1 MRLETDIKLHIFV
14 ILLEGRRTAVSQGDG
29 GGWSI
34 TNQLFSSS
42 PGGYIHPEQG
52 DLSPATCQEAL
63 MNVIFMR

>member
-1 MRLETDIKLHIFV
+1 MRLETEIKLHIFV

-42 PGGYIHPEQG
+42 PDGYIHPEQG
-52 DLSPATCQEAL
+52 SHSPDTVQKGL